1 MTRVFLLAAM
11 LASPAFADVENY
23 GRMMDWGYG
32 YGVGMMFGPVL
43 WLIVL
48 GLVVAGVIWLAR
60 RLDHGAMGG
69 SKSTAAAELDM
80 RFARGEIDAEDYSAR
95 KKLLSS

>member
-1 MTRVFLLAAM
+1 MKRTAVALAM
-11 LASPAFADVENY
+11 IGTPALGDPNDY

-48 GLVVAGVIWLAR
+48 GLLVVGVIWLVR
-60 RLDHGAMGG
+60 RWDMEAPP
-69 SKSTAAAELDM
+69 KSSSSALAALDM
-80 RFARGEIDAEDYSAR
+80 RLARGEIDIAEYGER
-95 KKLLSS
+95 KKVLTT